1 MLSLVKV
8 DKIDVSVAVHL
19 LYIVNVMLV
28 YMQAV
33 SVNTQKKL
41 VWTRKLG
48 DGGRW
53 RQEQYLSCRQV
64 FSRLGIF

>member
-1 MLSLVKV
+1 MKV

-53 RQEQYLSCRQV
+53 RQEQCLSLQTGV
-64 FSRLGIF
+64 SRLGIF